1 MTAPTPEQTAELDG
15 ADAAAL
21 ACIASA
27 QTVRA
32 HVAAMRATFDTASP
46 PSNGL
51 PVVALTAPVAG
62 QSFTQG
68 NPITLSSTATDSDG
82 SIARVDFYADGA
94 LIGQAVSAPYSMTW
108 NGAGLGAHSL
118 YAVAADNA
126 GGVKQCDPIGISVA
140 TAAPPPV
147 SGLTIEVMAT
157 DQYIPNPN
165 IQGQPICMALEGF
178 SVSDVAF
185 TYGDQLKLHF
195 TGSLADAR
203 DNFLITRVS
212 ISTLG
217 IPVIVFRDRVYYG
230 SGATQYVESLYN
242 GCTDGD
248 GVLNQF
254 QRRRILACIPAFR
267 ARYPQLDFN
276 KLGATGGSM
285 GGWGS
290 AQLAIRNA
298 DVFAYCYPSRPILRY
313 AYQAN
318 QIEIGDMVAKG
329 YIKYPVGP
337 TPVLSAI
344 DGGGPAAAYFDLVA
358 YVNNPTNAVPFLG
371 WAAATRDQ
379 FAVWND
385 NPAMV
390 AACRATKRAFAVVW
404 READHGWTRNGVQLT
419 EPVALLRDTYGY
431 DFRVGQGLPYLSN
444 SSRDKVMPTRLP
456 DGSFTGGDLDGSI
469 NEGFKFRNIVET
481 AAGFSFEIQNVLGPT
496 TVTVEPSS
504 SCKVFTKAVA
514 PQTITCNDTTWT
526 AVAFS

>member
-1 MTAPTPEQTAELDG
+1 MTTATPEQTAAMDG

-27 QTVRA
+27 QTVRTQ
-32 HVAAMRATFDTASP
+32 VAAMRATFSGAP
-46 PSNGL
+46 PINAL
-51 PVVALTAPVAG
+51 PIVAMTAPTPG

-68 NPITLSSTATDSDG
+68 AAITLSSTATDSDG
-82 SIARVDFYADGA
+82 TIARVEFYADGA
-94 LIGQAVSAPYSMTW
+94 LIGQAPASPYSFTW
-108 NGAGLGAHSL
+108 TGAGLGAHSL
-118 YAVAADNA
+118 HAVAYDNA
-126 GGVKQCDPIGISVA
+126 GGAKAADPISISVA
-140 TAAPPPV
+140 TAAQPPV
-147 SGLTIEVMAT
+147 SGLTVEVMAT

-178 SVSDVAF
+178 GVGAAAF

-195 TGSLADAR
+195 TGDLADPN
-203 DNFLITRVS
+203 DNTLTTRVS

-217 IPVIVFRDRVYYG
+217 IPVIVYFDRAYNG
-230 SGATQYVESLYN
+230 TRYVETLYN
-242 GCTDGD
+242 GWTAGD
-248 GVLNQF
+248 GVLNQYT
-254 QRRRILACIPAFR
+254 RRRILASVGAFR
-267 ARYPQLDFN
+267 ARYPQLDFS
-276 KLGATGGSM
+276 KLGGTGGSM
-285 GGWGS
+285 GGWGI

-318 QIEIGDMVAKG
+318 QIEAANLTGASAAYV
-329 YIKYPVGP
+329 KYPVGP
-337 TPVLSAI
+337 TPVLSSA

-358 YVNNPTNAVPFLG
+358 YVSNPFNATPFIG
-371 WAAATRDQ
+371 WAAATLDPY
-379 FAVWND
+379 AVWND
-385 NPAMV
+385 NVAMMNV
-390 AACRATKRAFAVVW
+390 CRSTKRAFAIVW

-419 EPVALLRDTYGY
+419 DPIALLRDTYGY

-444 SSRDKVMPTRLP
+444 SSRDKAMPVRQA
-456 DGSFTGGDLDGSI
+456 DGSFAGGDLDGSI

-496 TVTVEPSS
+496 TVTAEPSS

-514 PQTITCNDTTWT
+514 PQTITCNATTWT